1 VWERT
6 DDEKSDFAGS
16 IMHRP
21 ACAAAV
27 GRANLDLNRLSD
39 CVTALQRE
47 RPQVAL
53 LYSYASIAWSQD
65 YLRELAQI
73 YTALDLSGLR
83 VGFISE
89 RQLAEG
95 KAGGFRLIVVPAA
108 PAVTP
113 EAYAALR
120 AFAQKGGAL
129 ALIGENA
136 LAMNH
141 FGEKRDVSGLRK
153 LPTLLTLPAHQTA
166 RDLWP
171 LLPGLLDKSRIAPP
185 AALLDAAG
193 GERAW
198 GVEWQC
204 AQVRGALVVNA
215 VNYLRQRVK
224 VMLTVKGKP
233 RRAKDLFSGRSVGP
247 GITLEPMEPALL
259 LIE

>member
-1 VWERT
+1 MQDLRPSALALCACLFALGPAFAADAPTLAVLNFTNRNPGDGWDWLQKGLADMLIT
-6 DDEKSDFAGS
+6 DLSATDKLRLVTREDMQSLFDE
-16 IMHRP
+16 M
-21 ACAAAV
+21 
-27 GRANLDLNRLSD
+27 RLGASGA
-39 CVTALQRE
+39 VTADSARQF
-47 RPQVAL
+47 
-53 LYSYASIAWSQD
+53 
-65 YLRELAQI
+65 
-73 YTALDLSGLR
+73 GR
-83 VGFISE
+83 V
-89 RQLAEG
+89 
-95 KAGGFRLIVVPAA
+95 
-108 PAVTP
+108 
-113 EAYAALR
+113 LR
-120 AFAQKGGAL
+120 AETVLTGTFAQKGGAL

-153 LPTLLTLPAHQTA
+153 LPTVLTLPAHQTA